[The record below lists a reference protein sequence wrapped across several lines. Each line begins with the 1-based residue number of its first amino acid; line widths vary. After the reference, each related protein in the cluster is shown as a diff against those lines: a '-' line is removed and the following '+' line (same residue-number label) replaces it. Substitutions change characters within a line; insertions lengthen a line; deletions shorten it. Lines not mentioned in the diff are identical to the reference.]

1 MPVLKTY
8 IVKRIPAEFL
18 GFRSRPPLT
27 DELRANGR
35 AEDFPDLVAEGLS
48 GPIYIEAIS
57 AYSGRNGVDGRP
69 MLWRLICAKVDAE

>member
-8 IVKRIPAEFL
+8 IVKSIPAQFR

-27 DELRANGR
+27 DELRPNAK
-35 AEDFPDLVAEGLS
+35 AEDFPDLVADGLS

-57 AYSGRNGVDGRP
+57 AFSGRNRPDGLP
-69 MLWRLICAKVDAE
+69 MLWRLICAKVDER